1 MTELGGWGAER
12 SGARWRGSLGRV
24 AQGMGHSGV
33 AHSSSDSSFCTAR
46 QPSPG
51 LAPLLRHSWSPHP
64 DQQCPSTVLGVVEL
78 IPCPRPAR
86 KHGGGGMVQRCHR
99 ALWGAGEGLLIKAAE
114 HHAAPSHYCADPTCC
129 TPAWEGAWGTPG
141 GLWRDKAQP
150 SPPHAQSHPVPAH
163 PKHPLSWGDGGD
175 PHPGLP
181 QPHCPPAHHVPSLLC
196 A

>member
-1 MTELGGWGAER
+1 MGGWGAER
-12 SGARWRGSLGRV
+12 SEAHWRGSPARV

-33 AHSSSDSSFCTAR
+33 ARSSPDSSFRTAR

-51 LAPLLRHSWSPHP
+51 LAPLLRHPWSPHP
-64 DQQCPSTVLGVVEL
+64 DQLRPGTVLGVVEL

-86 KHGGGGMVQRCHR
+86 KHGGGRHS
-99 ALWGAGEGLLIKAAE
+99 GATERRGVLGEGSSLKLLSTALPCLVTVPIPR
-114 HHAAPSHYCADPTCC
+114 APAR
-129 TPAWEGAWGTPG
+129 EGAWGTPG

-150 SPPHAQSHPVPAH
+150 SPPHTQSHPVPAH

-181 QPHCPPAHHVPSLLC
+181 QLRCPPAHHVPSLLC